1 LILKKILTRRHG
13 AFKPGGV
20 KREAPIEG
28 VITRS
33 TAFQID
39 PAPGRHLMLV
49 LTEVSD
55 AKRGDASARFS
66 VVYHNGGVLKDEGP
80 RVIIRRDGVDLPG
93 KP

>member
-1 LILKKILTRRHG
+1 
-13 AFKPGGV
+13 
-20 KREAPIEG
+20 
-28 VITRS
+28 
-33 TAFQID
+33 
-39 PAPGRHLMLV
+39 MLV